1 MPDEAGPAASEKFH
15 VGKVSELP
23 FVKRSP
29 ADAFVLMLSNGPVSA
44 TPCIRLKNSSAK
56 TISC

>member
-1 MPDEAGPAASEKFH
+1 MPDEAGPAGSEKFH

-29 ADAFVLMLSNGPVSA
+29 ADAFVLMLSNGPREA
-44 TPCIRLKNSSAK
+44 LELRLAYN
-56 TISC
+56 